1 MMKSY
6 KDFEKEFIGDSDIAT
21 LIMVGYDS
29 KEKGGLSLKKLNFGE
44 DGNYRAYIVE
54 GEAEIGSHYELVAE
68 FTDWLRIYDDT
79 SLAKEFHAD
88 VIKVFRAMEFGCI
101 IQLLKEEKDKC
112 NE

>member
-29 KEKGGLSLKKLNFGE
+29 KEKGGVSLKKLNFGV
-44 DGNYRAYIVE
+44 DGNYQAYIVE
-54 GEAEIGSHYELVAE
+54 GQTEIGSHYELVAE
-68 FTDWLRIYDDT
+68 FTDWLRIYDDS
-79 SLAKEFHAD
+79 SLVKEFHAD

-101 IQLLKEEKDKC
+101 IQLLKEEKEDVL
-112 NE
+112 